1 MPTWVYFYVLL
12 IVLGTLFNLFENNR
26 LKAIYQPFGEVLNA
40 SCCILIFL
48 LAYNVIESENKVVIS
63 SLCFLF
69 TFGWSGSAY
78 QKSFSRKKFIDEI
91 HKAEL
96 ETEQELKD
104 KLGDDFEPQYDFD
117 SVQLTANLFYVG
129 AILLVIFIAS
139 PLLYAYWL
147 TIQV

>member
-12 IVLGTLFNLFENNR
+12 IVLGTLFNLFEKNR

-40 SCCILIFL
+40 SSCILIFL
-48 LAYNVIESENKVVIS
+48 LAYNVIEIGNKVAIS
-63 SLCFLF
+63 SICVLF
-69 TFGWSGSAY
+69 SFGWSGWAY
-78 QKSFSRKKFIDEI
+78 QKSFSRKNFVDEI

-96 ETEQELKD
+96 EIEQELKD
-104 KLGDDFEPQYDFD
+104 KLGDDFEPQYDFN

-129 AILLVIFIAS
+129 AILLVIAIGS

>member
-69 TFGWSGSAY
+69 TFGWSGWAY
-78 QKSFSRKKFIDEI
+78 QKSFSRKNFIDEI

>member
-12 IVLGTLFNLFENNR
+12 IVLGTLFNLFEQNR

-48 LAYNVIESENKVVIS
+48 LAYNVVESESKVVVS

-69 TFGWSGSAY
+69 TFGWSGWAY
-78 QKSFSRKKFIDEI
+78 QKSFSRKNFIDEI

-117 SVQLTANLFYVG
+117 RVQLTANLFYVG
-129 AILLVIFIAS
+129 AILLVIVIGS

>member
-12 IVLGTLFNLFENNR
+12 IVFGTLFNLFEKNR
-26 LKAIYQPFGEVLNA
+26 LRAIYQPFGEVLNA
-40 SCCILIFL
+40 SSCILILL
-48 LAYNVIESENKVVIS
+48 LAYNVVVLENEVIIS

-69 TFGWSGSAY
+69 TFGWSGWAY
-78 QKSFSRKKFIDEI
+78 QKSVSRKNFISEI

-117 SVQLTANLFYVG
+117 RVQLTANLFYVG
-129 AILLVIFIAS
+129 AILLVIAIGS

-147 TIQV
+147 TIQT

>member
-12 IVLGTLFNLFENNR
+12 IVLGTLFNLFDKNR

-69 TFGWSGSAY
+69 TFGWSGWAY
-78 QKSFSRKKFIDEI
+78 QKSFSRKNFIDEI

-117 SVQLTANLFYVG
+117 RVQLTANLFYVG
-129 AILLVIFIAS
+129 TILLVIAIGS
-139 PLLYAYWL
+139 PLFYAYWL